1 MGQVALRL
9 LNRTYRLNCDDGE
22 EERLRLLAGEVEGK
36 LEELVSEF
44 GNVGEPRL
52 LVMAALLLAD
62 DLLEARAPGSH
73 KTEFGQDGE
82 GHLSSNDP

>member
-9 LNRTYRLNCDDGE
+9 NDRTYRLACEDGE
-22 EERLRLLAGEVEGK
+22 EERLRELAAEVEGK

-44 GNVGEPRL
+44 GNAGEARL

-62 DLLEARAPGSH
+62 DLLEARSVSGSGF
-73 KTEFGQDGE
+73 KAD
-82 GHLSSNDP
+82 SDND